1 MRGGVVSV
9 PEVGGALERHVWA
22 RRSRR
27 SLRGDMSQPSRR
39 DGRRAAQQPFARAL
53 TTRPVD
59 VEAMREAVRFSSA
72 QAASLE
78 TNTCLFLFCRSAALA
93 HYVRDWRAR
102 AIALSHTIAVAR
114 ARHSP
119 PVERKTDVDVV
130 TQGHRRNLSLT
141 VYGLQHEAKAA
152 LVSRQI
158 TSLAHFV
165 PGRSSPVEL
174 LTHANSILSTER
186 WNKIR
191 RNSEDVG
198 EHASKGCC

>member
-1 MRGGVVSV
+1 MRGGVLV

-22 RRSRR
+22 RRRRR

-39 DGRRAAQQPFARAL
+39 DGGRAAQQPFARAL
-53 TTRPVD
+53 TTRPVV
-59 VEAMREAVRFSSA
+59 VEAMRKAVRFSSA

-78 TNTCLFLFCRSAALA
+78 TNTCLFVLCRSAAPA

-119 PVERKTDVDVV
+119 PGERKADVDVV

-141 VYGLQHEAKAA
+141 VYGSQHEAKPA
-152 LVSRQI
+152 LVSR
-158 TSLAHFV
+158 
-165 PGRSSPVEL
+165 
-174 LTHANSILSTER
+174 
-186 WNKIR
+186 
-191 RNSEDVG
+191 
-198 EHASKGCC
+198 